1 MESALEVVEG
11 VAQCVVDLRSDSGI
25 ERLIGWIRWDEDAAP
40 LPDASIR
47 SQLESVLPEYMVPR
61 VYASVD
67 SFRMKGH
74 GKIDRRA
81 LVAPE
86 RGKVSAEAIAPRT
99 ELEAAV
105 ASVYAELLEID
116 TPSVVADFFD
126 LGGDSLLA
134 TKVVPRLHSAIG
146 DDVVVSVMD
155 VISNPT
161 VEGLARLIEDK
172 RRGGSGTRLLYELT
186 PPLDAA
192 TRTASVIAVPYGGAN
207 ASVFTDLAREL
218 PKGYSLYSL
227 EPPGHDPATGD
238 RQCAAGNQRRWCGS
252 ERS

>member
-1 MESALEVVEG
+1 MLF
-11 VAQCVVDLRSDSGI
+11 RS
-25 ERLIGWIRWDEDAAP
+25 
-40 LPDASIR
+40 
-47 SQLESVLPEYMVPR
+47 
-61 VYASVD
+61 
-67 SFRMKGH
+67 
-74 GKIDRRA
+74 
-81 LVAPE
+81 
-86 RGKVSAEAIAPRT
+86 
-99 ELEAAV
+99 AAV

-227 EPPGHDPATGD
+227 EPPGHDPAVGGEVLPMPEMAREVVDEILERVTGSLILYGH
-238 RQCAAGNQRRWCGS
+238 CVPGSAAAAAIAEELTRRGRDFEALYVGGAFPVARPTEVEIGRASCR
-252 ERS
+252 ERV